1 MMEDPALGTAIVLF
15 IWLICAAILGKREEC
30 KRRR

>member
-15 IWLICAAILGKREEC
+15 IWLICAAFLGKREEWNG
-30 KRRR
+30 RR